1 MSDEVIGA
9 IKFYAQ
15 NIYGI
20 SEDVRLSK
28 RLTLPSK
35 RLRGFETNKVGPQDG
50 SDYIGGN
57 YAAALNFE
65 ASLPKLL
72 PESTNTDINIF
83 LDLANLWGVDY
94 DSSLGR
100 SNVLRSSVGVSGNW
114 LSPIG
119 PLSLTFAK
127 DLKKAETDKTNSFNF
142 QLGTSLISWKIYFSY
157 NIYNFSTQLSLT
169 DTVYVL
175 DVSKVLNTSK
185 AGKEAKNF

>member
-1 MSDEVIGA
+1 MPTSGTFSSFQQSLPIISDAKTIKNTYQLSSYYTLSEVIRA

-15 NIYGI
+15 NINGK
-20 SEDVRLSK
+20 SDDVRLSK
-28 RLTLPSK
+28 RLTLPSN

-72 PESTNTDINIF
+72 PESTNTDINLF
-83 LDLANLWGVDY
+83 LDLANVWGVDY

-100 SNVLRSSVGVSGNW
+100 SNVLRSSIGVSGNW

-127 DLKKAETDKTNSFNF
+127 DLKKAETDKTNSFKF
-142 QLGTSLISWKIYFSY
+142 QLGTSF
-157 NIYNFSTQLSLT
+157 NIM
-169 DTVYVL
+169 
-175 DVSKVLNTSK
+175 
-185 AGKEAKNF
+185 KN

>member
-1 MSDEVIGA
+1 MPTSGTFSSFQQSLPIIGDAKTIKNTYQLSSYYTLSEEVIGA

-15 NIYGI
+15 NINGV

-28 RLTLPSK
+28 RLNLPSN

-57 YAAALNFE
+57 YAAAINFE

-72 PESTNTDINIF
+72 PESTNTDINVF

-142 QLGTSLISWKIYFSY
+142 QLGTSF
-157 NIYNFSTQLSLT
+157 
-169 DTVYVL
+169 
-175 DVSKVLNTSK
+175 
-185 AGKEAKNF
+185 